1 MLSLGIASVSALFS
15 VVNKVLLEPL
25 PYRDPDRLV
34 QLITISA
41 VGEER
46 LASVPKF
53 LFWSDHNTSFE
64 SIAASDLDA
73 PAVNLTQG
81 AERRV
86 LETARVS
93 SQYFDVL
100 GAPLAFGRS
109 FSSTEDSPDGPP
121 VVIISYRAWTRYLH
135 PPPVFNSRRPI
146 SLDNV
151 PYRVIGVLAPGAH
164 PESNADVWLPLR
176 PNRRSMDHIG
186 RLHVIARLLPSVSLK
201 EADADLATGI
211 ETYVLRF
218 ASNRRPDAPPRLFR
232 EQFHAIPLRDAVV
245 GDVRPAL
252 YLLMGAVGFLLAI
265 ACANTA
271 IFLLARASRR
281 TREIAVRLATGA
293 KRSQI
298 LTQLLSETVL
308 LSLAAALVSLVL
320 GYAAVHALLSGSPT
334 DLPRIGANG
343 SAITLDWKVFAFT
356 AAISVLVGIACGL
369 IPAAHAFRTDINV
382 LIKDT
387 ASTSGMEFRRNRW
400 RSLLMIAETSLSLV
414 LLAGAGLL
422 IRTFVAQRAASRS
435 FDERNIV
442 TMDMSLTNPRFD
454 ETTQVSELVRHAEQ
468 RLKTLPG
475 VQTVAATS
483 ALPLASSFPIPF
495 AIVANDRSMLGDYSG
510 TASWRSVSPQYF
522 KVFQIRLLRGRAF
535 TEQDNE
541 NSARIA
547 VVNRTMAKRYW
558 PALESNPIGDF
569 ISIGAGMEPGS
580 SEAPR
585 QIVGIVA
592 DVRESGFDREPAV
605 YVPLAQVSNWM
616 TAHNNCLRPIVW
628 AIRTAGQQPAPV
640 VAIQHEL
647 AASSGGQPIGQPRT
661 MHQVIAASAARARF
675 YMLLLS
681 VFAAIAV
688 LLTAS
693 GLYGL
698 MTYTVDQRFE
708 ELAIRSALGATPG
721 DVRQLVV
728 FQALR
733 LTLWGTV
740 AGVLLALGLARLTIG
755 LLFGVQTWDP
765 LVLGLVAAL
774 LCAVSLLA
782 AYLPSVRASRV
793 NPAVAL
799 RA

>member
-25 PYRDPDRLV
+25 PYRDPRRLV
-34 QLITISA
+34 QLVTNSA

-46 LASVPKF
+46 LASIPKF

-64 SIAASDLDA
+64 SIAASDLDS
-73 PAVNLTQG
+73 PSVSLTQG
-81 AERRV
+81 PERRV

-93 SQYFDVL
+93 AQYFHVL

-109 FSSTEDSPDGPP
+109 FSATEDSPAGPP
-121 VVIISYRAWTRYLH
+121 VAVISYQAWTRYLH
-135 PPPVFNSRRPI
+135 APLAFDARPI

-151 PYRVIGVLAPGAH
+151 TYKIVGVLAPGAH
-164 PESNADVWLPLR
+164 LESNADIWLPLR
-176 PNRRSMDHIG
+176 ANRRSLDHIG

-201 EADADLATGI
+201 DADADLATGV
-211 ETYVLRF
+211 ETYLLRF
-218 ASNRRPDAPPRLFR
+218 GSNRGAGAPPRLFR

-245 GDVRPAL
+245 GNVRPAL
-252 YLLMGAVGFLLAI
+252 FLLMGAVGFLLAI

-293 KRSQI
+293 ARSQI

-308 LSLAAALVSLVL
+308 LALAAAVISLVL
-320 GYAAVHALLSGSPT
+320 GYGAVHALLSLSPA
-334 DLPRIGANG
+334 DLPRMGANG
-343 SAITLDWKVFAFT
+343 SAITLDWRFFAFT
-356 AAISVLVGIACGL
+356 AGLSVLVGIVCGV
-369 IPAAHAFRTDINV
+369 IPAAHASRTDINI
-382 LIKDT
+382 LIKDS

-400 RSLLMIAETSLSLV
+400 RSLLMIAEISLSLV

-422 IRTFVAQRAASRS
+422 IRTFVAQRAVTRG
-435 FDERNIV
+435 FDERNVVI
-442 TMDMSLTNPRFD
+442 MDMSLTNPRFD
-454 ETTQVSELVRHAEQ
+454 QASEVAQLVHHAEQ

-475 VQTVAATS
+475 VQTIAATS
-483 ALPLASSFPIPF
+483 ALPLASTFPIPF
-495 AIVANDRSMLGDYSG
+495 AIVVNDRSMLGDYSG
-510 TASWRSVSPQYF
+510 TAVWRSVSPEYF
-522 KVFQIRLLRGRAF
+522 KVFHIRLLRGRAF

-541 NSARIA
+541 NAARVA
-547 VVNRTMAKRYW
+547 LVNRAMAKRYW

-580 SEAPR
+580 TEPPR

-592 DVRESGFDREPAV
+592 DVREAGFDREPAM
-605 YVPLAQVSNWM
+605 YVPLAQVSGWM
-616 TAHNNCLRPIVW
+616 TAYSHRLRPIVW
-628 AIRTAGQQPAPV
+628 AIRNNQQHPAPG
-640 VAIQHEL
+640 VAIRNEL
-647 AASSGGQPIGQPRT
+647 AALSAGQPIGQPRT
-661 MHQVIAASAARARF
+661 MHQMVAASSARAQF
-675 YMLLLS
+675 YMALLG
-681 VFAAIAV
+681 VFAAIAL

-698 MTYTVDQRFE
+698 MTYTVDQRFD
-708 ELAIRSALGATPG
+708 ELAIRSALGASPA
-721 DVRQLVV
+721 DVRLLVV
-728 FQALR
+728 LQAVR
-733 LTLWGTV
+733 LTMWGTA
-740 AGVLLALGLARLTIG
+740 AGVLLAVALARITVS

-774 LCAVSLLA
+774 VIAVSLIA
-782 AYLPSVRASRV
+782 AYIPSVRASRV
-793 NPAVAL
+793 NPASAL